1 MEREP
6 FKENGVVVFS
16 YDISTII
23 SSYVFT
29 HKFFSRLLGFI
40 LLSLFLVITPRVD

>member
-6 FKENGVVVFS
+6 LKKNGVVVFS
-16 YDISTII
+16 NDISTVI

-40 LLSLFLVITPRVD
+40 LLSLFLVITPLVD